1 MSATRKNNSCSLITS
16 KKSSAREQTKE
27 TSICAEKM
35 KFLAVHPSCLMYSK
49 IYLRLEPLGLELVAA
64 AARRAGHSVRLI
76 DLQCEPHQN
85 FFRLIQRWRPDVIA
99 FSINYL
105 ANVPEILDL
114 ARATRALLPEAF
126 ICVGGHSVSF
136 IPEEILRHA
145 AGAVDCVLIGEGETA
160 IAGLLEALTQS
171 RASLKNVPGCVT
183 LDHRG
188 PPPAFVHS
196 LDDLLPAR
204 DLVQH
209 RQKYFIGQLD
219 PAASIEFS
227 RGCPWDC
234 VFCSAWTFYGRNYR
248 VKTPERAVWELAQI
262 REPGIFIVDDVA
274 FIQAEHGMQLGEAI
288 ARRGIRKRYY
298 LETRGDVLLRNKE
311 VFQLW
316 KRLGLNTMFLGLE
329 AIDEEG
335 LKRYRKRVTLSKN
348 FEALEFA
355 RSLDISVAVN
365 IIADPAWDRERFK
378 VVRDWCLEIPE
389 VVNISI
395 NTPYPGTETWHTES
409 RRLTTRDYRLFDI
422 QHTVLPTKL
431 PLPEFYKE
439 LVETQRVLS
448 RKHLGWAA
456 LRDCARIVV
465 RQLLRGQTNFIRM
478 LWKFDSVYNPELQ
491 LADHRQ
497 PVKYEISLPPPS
509 VTTVQR
515 GALYIHENRG
525 RAGRQIDHHT
535 EEFVNVTRM
544 GVAT

>member
-1 MSATRKNNSCSLITS
+1 
-16 KKSSAREQTKE
+16 
-27 TSICAEKM
+27 M

-76 DLQCEPHQN
+76 DLQCEPQQN
-85 FFRLIQRWRPDVIA
+85 FFRLLKRWRPDVIA
-99 FSINYL
+99 FSVNYL
-105 ANVPEILDL
+105 ANVPEIIDL
-114 ARATRALLPEAF
+114 ARATRALLPETF
-126 ICVGGHSVSF
+126 ICIGGHSVSF
-136 IPEEILRHA
+136 IPEEILQHA

-160 IAGLLEALTQS
+160 ITGLLDALAQTQPDL
-171 RASLKNVPGCVT
+171 RKVPGSVT

-188 PPPAFVHS
+188 SPPAFMHS

-209 RQKYFIGQLD
+209 RRKYFIGELD

-248 VKTPERAVWELAQI
+248 VKTPERAVEELAQV

-422 QHTVLPTKL
+422 QHAVLPTKL

-448 RKHLGWAA
+448 YKHLGWAA
-456 LRDCARIVV
+456 LRQCTRIVV

-491 LADHRQ
+491 LTDHRQ

-525 RAGRQIDHHT
+525 RSGRQIDHHT
-535 EEFVNVTRM
+535 EEFVNATRM
-544 GVAT
+544 GVRG